1 MDIFNNFKGLFLSVW
16 NKGIIGVDFVQILIG
31 LGIFFVFLIFRGLIS
46 KLIIRKLEI
55 ISKRTTNKLDDTF
68 VKAMDGP
75 AKFLPIVL
83 GFFFASYYITFAE
96 ETRSFVDNI
105 NRTLITILLFWTIH
119 QIIEP
124 ISYIL
129 SGLDK
134 LLTRELIGWIIKS
147 LKILIFILGAAAVL
161 ELWGIKIGPI
171 IAGLGLF
178 GVAVALGAQDLFKN
192 LISGI
197 LVLVEKRF
205 KIGDWIIV
213 EGIIEGIVEKIG
225 FRSTVIRKFDK
236 SLAIIPNFQFAE
248 NAVINVSQKT
258 NWLISWTIT
267 LQYDT
272 TIDQLKKIR
281 DKIEEYINSHED
293 FNISVGVSVRVDK
306 FSDSSIDMYVRCFTK
321 TSRWSEYLQ
330 VKERLAL
337 SIKEIVEENNASFA
351 FPSQSIYVEK
361 MIALFY
367 LVLQIIKLY
376 SYVVIANVVISWLVA
391 FNILNTS
398 NRFVYSV
405 LEFTYRLTDPF
416 LNRIRAFLPNLG
428 AFDISPIILLLLLWF
443 IEMCMKIYIAPIIF

>member
-1 MDIFNNFKGLFLSVW
+1 MEVLNNFKNLFLSVW
-16 NKGIIGVDFVQILIG
+16 EKGIFGIDFFQILVG
-31 LGIFFVFLIFRGLIS
+31 LGIFLLFLIFRGLIS
-46 KLIIRKLEI
+46 RLIIKKLEI

-68 VKAMDGP
+68 VKSMMGP
-75 AKFLPIVL
+75 ARFLPIVL
-83 GFFFASYYITFAE
+83 GVFFASYYMSFSDDM
-96 ETRSFVDNI
+96 RDFVDNL
-105 NRTLITILLFWTIH
+105 NRTLITILIFWIIH

-134 LLTRELIGWIIKS
+134 ILTRELIGWIIKS

-205 KIGDWIIV
+205 RMGDWIRV
-213 EGIIEGIVEKIG
+213 DGIIEGVVEKIG

-248 NAVINVSQKT
+248 NAVINVSQTT
-258 NWLISWTIT
+258 NWLISWIIT

-272 TIDQLKKIR
+272 TVDQLKTIR
-281 DKIEEYINSHED
+281 NQIEEHINKSED
-293 FNISVGVSVRVDK
+293 FNQSIGVAVRVDK
-306 FSDSSIDMYVRCFTK
+306 FADSSIDMYVRCFSK
-321 TSRWSEYLQ
+321 TNSWNEWLK
-330 VKERLAL
+330 VKENLAL
-337 SIKEIVEENNASFA
+337 SIKQIVETNKASFA

-361 MIALFY
+361 
-367 LVLQIIKLY
+367 K
-376 SYVVIANVVISWLVA
+376 
-391 FNILNTS
+391 
-398 NRFVYSV
+398 
-405 LEFTYRLTDPF
+405 
-416 LNRIRAFLPNLG
+416 
-428 AFDISPIILLLLLWF
+428 
-443 IEMCMKIYIAPIIF
+443 

>member
-1 MDIFNNFKGLFLSVW
+1 MEVLNNFKSLFLSVW
-16 NKGIIGVDFVQILIG
+16 EKGILGIDFFQILIG
-31 LGIFFVFLIFRGLIS
+31 LGIFLLFLIFRGLIS
-46 KLIIRKLEI
+46 RLIIKKLEI

-68 VKAMDGP
+68 VKSMMGP
-75 AKFLPIVL
+75 ARFLPIVL
-83 GFFFASYYITFAE
+83 GVFFASYYMSFSDDM
-96 ETRSFVDNI
+96 RDFVDNL
-105 NRTLITILLFWTIH
+105 NRTLITILIFWIIH

-134 LLTRELIGWIIKS
+134 ILTRELIGWIIKS

-205 KIGDWIIV
+205 RMGDWIRV
-213 EGIIEGIVEKIG
+213 DGIIEGVVEKIG

-248 NAVINVSQKT
+248 NAVINVSQTT
-258 NWLISWTIT
+258 NWLISWIIT

-272 TIDQLKKIR
+272 TVDQLKAIR
-281 DKIEEYINSHED
+281 NQIEEHINKSED
-293 FNISVGVSVRVDK
+293 FDQSIGVAVRVDK
-306 FSDSSIDMYVRCFTK
+306 FADSSIDMYVRCFSK
-321 TSRWSEYLQ
+321 TNSWNEWLK
-330 VKERLAL
+330 VKENLAL
-337 SIKEIVEENNASFA
+337 SIKQIVETNKASFA

-361 MIALFY
+361 
-367 LVLQIIKLY
+367 K
-376 SYVVIANVVISWLVA
+376 
-391 FNILNTS
+391 
-398 NRFVYSV
+398 
-405 LEFTYRLTDPF
+405 
-416 LNRIRAFLPNLG
+416 
-428 AFDISPIILLLLLWF
+428 
-443 IEMCMKIYIAPIIF
+443 

>member
-1 MDIFNNFKGLFLSVW
+1 MEVLNNFKSLFLSVW
-16 NKGIIGVDFVQILIG
+16 EKGILGIDFFQILVG
-31 LGIFFVFLIFRGLIS
+31 LGIFLLFLIFRGLIS
-46 KLIIRKLEI
+46 RLIIKKLEI

-68 VKAMDGP
+68 VKSMMGP
-75 AKFLPIVL
+75 ARFLPIVL
-83 GFFFASYYITFAE
+83 GVFFASYYMSFSDDM
-96 ETRSFVDNI
+96 RDFVDNL
-105 NRTLITILLFWTIH
+105 NRTLITILIFWIIH

-134 LLTRELIGWIIKS
+134 ILTRELIGWIIKS

-205 KIGDWIIV
+205 RMGDWIRV
-213 EGIIEGIVEKIG
+213 DGIIEGVVEKIG

-248 NAVINVSQKT
+248 NAVINVSQTT
-258 NWLISWTIT
+258 NWLISWIIT

-272 TIDQLKKIR
+272 TVDQLKTIR
-281 DKIEEYINSHED
+281 NQIEEHIYKSED
-293 FNISVGVSVRVDK
+293 FDQSIGVAVRVDK
-306 FSDSSIDMYVRCFTK
+306 FADSSIDMYVRCFSK
-321 TSRWSEYLQ
+321 TNSWNEWLK
-330 VKERLAL
+330 VKENLAL
-337 SIKEIVEENNASFA
+337 SIKQIVETNKASFA

-361 MIALFY
+361 
-367 LVLQIIKLY
+367 K
-376 SYVVIANVVISWLVA
+376 
-391 FNILNTS
+391 
-398 NRFVYSV
+398 
-405 LEFTYRLTDPF
+405 
-416 LNRIRAFLPNLG
+416 
-428 AFDISPIILLLLLWF
+428 
-443 IEMCMKIYIAPIIF
+443 

>member
-1 MDIFNNFKGLFLSVW
+1 MELIENFSEIFLSVW
-16 NKGIIGVDFVQILIG
+16 EKGILGIDFFQILVG
-31 LGIFFVFLIFRGLIS
+31 LGIFLLFLVFRGLIS
-46 KLIIRKLEI
+46 RLIIKKLEI

-68 VKAMDGP
+68 VKSMLGP
-75 AKFLPIVL
+75 ARFLPIVL
-83 GFFFASYYITFAE
+83 GVFFASNYMSFSDE
-96 ETRSFVDNI
+96 MRDFVDNV
-105 NRTLITILLFWTIH
+105 NRTLITILIFWIIH

-134 LLTRELIGWIIKS
+134 ILTRELIGWILKS

-205 KIGDWIIV
+205 RMGDWIRV
-213 EGIIEGIVEKIG
+213 DGIIEGVVERIG

-248 NAVINVSQKT
+248 NAVINVSKTT
-258 NWLISWTIT
+258 NWLISWIIT

-272 TIDQLKKIR
+272 TVDQLKTIR
-281 DKIEEYINSHED
+281 NQIEDHINNSED
-293 FNISVGVSVRVDK
+293 FDQSIGVAVRVDK
-306 FSDSSIDMYVRCFTK
+306 FADSSIDMYVRCFSK
-321 TSRWSEYLQ
+321 TDSWNEWLK
-330 VKERLAL
+330 VKENLAL
-337 SIKEIVEENNASFA
+337 SIKQIVEDNKASFA

-361 MIALFY
+361 
-367 LVLQIIKLY
+367 K
-376 SYVVIANVVISWLVA
+376 
-391 FNILNTS
+391 
-398 NRFVYSV
+398 
-405 LEFTYRLTDPF
+405 
-416 LNRIRAFLPNLG
+416 
-428 AFDISPIILLLLLWF
+428 
-443 IEMCMKIYIAPIIF
+443 